1 MLAESVG
8 RPMMVVNL
16 WASLGYGLVLLLTPD
31 LFCDILQAD
40 AVNTAWLRTIGAAL
54 LGTNVL
60 GGWLWLRNPSLDMG
74 RVQTTTAGLEA
85 AAMGASL
92 LLGEFTAD
100 NIWMVQASVFL
111 ALIVT
116 IGLVPTARGNRTM
129 SHKPGWTESSLSE
142 HYDSPNSII
151 RLARKTESPS
161 IPLADSYWALG
172 DSKEEDCIKKPPCKG
187 ISRLNANRRVRIHIF
202 LVGPC

>member
-1 MLAESVG
+1 
-8 RPMMVVNL
+8 MVVNL
-16 WASLGYGLVLLLTPD
+16 WASLAYGLVLILAPD

-60 GGWLWLRNPSLDMG
+60 GSWLWLRNPSLDMG

-85 AAMGASL
+85 TAMGVSL

-100 NIWMVQASVFL
+100 NIWMVQTSVFL

-116 IGLVPTARGNRTM
+116 IGLVPTAMG
-129 SHKPGWTESSLSE
+129 ESYNSNT
-142 HYDSPNSII
+142 DSP
-151 RLARKTESPS
+151 
-161 IPLADSYWALG
+161 
-172 DSKEEDCIKKPPCKG
+172 
-187 ISRLNANRRVRIHIF
+187 
-202 LVGPC
+202 

>member
-1 MLAESVG
+1 MIESVG
-8 RPMMVVNL
+8 RPTMVVNL
-16 WASLGYGLVLLLTPD
+16 WASLAYGLVLIIAPD
-31 LFCDILQAD
+31 VFCELLQAD
-40 AVNTAWLRTIGAAL
+40 PVNTAWLRTIGAAL

-60 GGWLWLRNPSLDMG
+60 GSWLWLRNPNLDMG

-116 IGLVPTARGNRTM
+116 IGLVPTARG
-129 SHKPGWTESSLSE
+129 ES
-142 HYDSPNSII
+142 YND
-151 RLARKTESPS
+151 T
-161 IPLADSYWALG
+161 
-172 DSKEEDCIKKPPCKG
+172 
-187 ISRLNANRRVRIHIF
+187 
-202 LVGPC
+202 

>member
-1 MLAESVG
+1 MLTESVG
-8 RPMMVVNL
+8 RPTMVVNL
-16 WASLGYGLVLLLTPD
+16 WASLAYGLVLLLTPD

-60 GGWLWLRNPSLDMG
+60 GSWLWLREPSLDMG

-100 NIWMVQASVFL
+100 NIWMVQASVIL
-111 ALIVT
+111 ALVVT
-116 IGLVPTARGNRTM
+116 IGLVPTAMGV
-129 SHKPGWTESSLSE
+129 S
-142 HYDSPNSII
+142 YDFN
-151 RLARKTESPS
+151 
-161 IPLADSYWALG
+161 ADST
-172 DSKEEDCIKKPPCKG
+172 
-187 ISRLNANRRVRIHIF
+187 
-202 LVGPC
+202 

>member
-1 MLAESVG
+1 
-8 RPMMVVNL
+8 MVVNL
-16 WASLGYGLVLLLTPD
+16 WASLAYGLVLILAPN

-60 GGWLWLRNPSLDMG
+60 GSWLWLRNPSLDMG

-85 AAMGASL
+85 TAMGVSL

-111 ALIVT
+111 ALIVM
-116 IGLVPTARGNRTM
+116 IGLVPTAMG
-129 SHKPGWTESSLSE
+129 ESYNSNT
-142 HYDSPNSII
+142 DSP
-151 RLARKTESPS
+151 
-161 IPLADSYWALG
+161 
-172 DSKEEDCIKKPPCKG
+172 
-187 ISRLNANRRVRIHIF
+187 
-202 LVGPC
+202 

>member
-1 MLAESVG
+1 MMLESVG
-8 RPMMVVNL
+8 RPTMLVNL
-16 WASLGYGLVLLLTPD
+16 WASLAYGLVLILAPD
-31 LFCDILQAD
+31 VFCELLQAD
-40 AVNTAWLRTIGAAL
+40 PVNTAWLRTIGAAL

-60 GGWLWLRNPSLDMG
+60 GSWLWLRNPTLDMG

-116 IGLVPTARGNRTM
+116 IGLVPTARR
-129 SHKPGWTESSLSE
+129 ES
-142 HYDSPNSII
+142 YN
-151 RLARKTESPS
+151 AR
-161 IPLADSYWALG
+161 
-172 DSKEEDCIKKPPCKG
+172 
-187 ISRLNANRRVRIHIF
+187 
-202 LVGPC
+202 

>member
-1 MLAESVG
+1 
-8 RPMMVVNL
+8 MVVNL
-16 WASLGYGLVLLLTPD
+16 WASLAFGLVLILAPD

-40 AVNTAWLRTIGAAL
+40 AINTAWLRTVGAAL

-60 GGWLWLRNPSLDMG
+60 GSWLWLRNPCLDMG

-85 AAMGASL
+85 VAMGVSL

-116 IGLVPTARGNRTM
+116 IGLVPTAMR
-129 SHKPGWTESSLSE
+129 ESYNSNT
-142 HYDSPNSII
+142 DS
-151 RLARKTESPS
+151 A
-161 IPLADSYWALG
+161 
-172 DSKEEDCIKKPPCKG
+172 
-187 ISRLNANRRVRIHIF
+187 
-202 LVGPC
+202 

>member
-1 MLAESVG
+1 
-8 RPMMVVNL
+8 MVVNL
-16 WASLGYGLVLLLTPD
+16 WASLAYGLVLILAPD

-60 GGWLWLRNPSLDMG
+60 GSWLWLRNPSLDMG

-85 AAMGASL
+85 TAMGVSL

-100 NIWMVQASVFL
+100 NIWMVQASVLL

-116 IGLVPTARGNRTM
+116 IGLLPTAMGKSYNSNTD
-129 SHKPGWTESSLSE
+129 SS
-142 HYDSPNSII
+142 
-151 RLARKTESPS
+151 
-161 IPLADSYWALG
+161 
-172 DSKEEDCIKKPPCKG
+172 
-187 ISRLNANRRVRIHIF
+187 
-202 LVGPC
+202 

>member
-1 MLAESVG
+1 
-8 RPMMVVNL
+8 MVVNL
-16 WASLGYGLVLLLTPD
+16 WASLAYGLVLILAPD

-60 GGWLWLRNPSLDMG
+60 GSWLWLRNPSLDMG

-85 AAMGASL
+85 TAMGVSL

-111 ALIVT
+111 TLIVT
-116 IGLVPTARGNRTM
+116 IGLVPTAMG
-129 SHKPGWTESSLSE
+129 ESYNSNT
-142 HYDSPNSII
+142 DSP
-151 RLARKTESPS
+151 
-161 IPLADSYWALG
+161 
-172 DSKEEDCIKKPPCKG
+172 
-187 ISRLNANRRVRIHIF
+187 
-202 LVGPC
+202 